1 MFKAA
6 KLRQYF
12 GIDKKSSPTK
22 RYTKHPKTAEN
33 QAYIP
38 NVNRFVYIK
47 SRFHTKKEGYP
58 LSVGRPPFTFT
69 LLPYPEFE
77 AARVGFT
84 NTPLER
90 GQGVCSPLHINHRRS
105 SPDGHNS

>member
-33 QAYIP
+33 QAYTP
-38 NVNRFVYIK
+38 NVNRFVYI
-47 SRFHTKKEGYP
+47 SPCPNFISNSFQGLFIIAMQKKGGMQRESTSP
-58 LSVGRPPFTFT
+58 H
-69 LLPYPEFE
+69 LL
-77 AARVGFT
+77 
-84 NTPLER
+84 
-90 GQGVCSPLHINHRRS
+90 
-105 SPDGHNS
+105 